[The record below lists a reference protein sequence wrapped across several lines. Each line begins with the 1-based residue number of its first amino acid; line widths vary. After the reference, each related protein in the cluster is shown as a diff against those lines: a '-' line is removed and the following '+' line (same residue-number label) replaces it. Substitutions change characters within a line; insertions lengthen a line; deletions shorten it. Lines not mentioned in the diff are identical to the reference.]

1 MELDATKQDKDKK
14 GKKCFNCGKFGHF
27 AKECKKP
34 KKEWKPVPEGGKK
47 QLNATNQQ
55 KIETSE
61 PEVEHKNLNWTFC
74 YDDNCYIHLS
84 SKQDRGWFPKKP
96 RGEKK
101 TFAVT
106 EKRPIKATHNTQPLR
121 IMQEKQTPE
130 AEKTE
135 QPDHS
140 KMPMCEKLARLRQYE
155 AEQQQV
161 ETTKIHTKDKNSQT
175 TQEELEERRFQEAS
189 EWVQSQLSTIR
200 TLAMMGRRAH
210 NYGLPDPE
218 DTEQE
223 EEQQDFLNWIEQ
235 QSRREALQLEEERE
249 IPDRQPEEIP
259 DDNFEIK
266 CKDDEY
272 SSDAAESTSEDE
284 NIQDATTT
292 LTDAQGRARKDSKQL

>member
-1 MELDATKQDKDKK
+1 
-14 GKKCFNCGKFGHF
+14 
-27 AKECKKP
+27 
-34 KKEWKPVPEGGKK
+34 
-47 QLNATNQQ
+47 
-55 KIETSE
+55 
-61 PEVEHKNLNWTFC
+61 
-74 YDDNCYIHLS
+74 
-84 SKQDRGWFPKKP
+84 
-96 RGEKK
+96 
-101 TFAVT
+101 
-106 EKRPIKATHNTQPLR
+106 
-121 IMQEKQTPE
+121 MQEKQIPE

-161 ETTKIHTKDKNSQT
+161 ETTRIHTKDKNSQT
-175 TQEELEERRFQEAS
+175 TQEELEEQRFQEAS

-235 QSRREALQLEEERE
+235 QSRGEALQLKEERE

-259 DDNFEIK
+259 DDNFEIE
-266 CKDDEY
+266 CEDDEY

-292 LTDAQGRARKDSKQL
+292 LTDAQGRAARRYRKDSKQL